1 MKFPISQILLTTL
14 CQPHCR
20 AEYRS

>member
-14 CQPHCR
+14 
-20 AEYRS
+20 